1 MQALPHL
8 QAPHPHPTP
17 TPLPPPPHTLTA
29 FDCSHPRQVLLGDG
43 ETHTRGWPSRTKLAA
58 FLQPLGT
65 RVVGLGRR
73 FSRSSQTARELKV
86 SSTGPAATQ
95 THPATSR
102 PGREAPHFSPP
113 PHTHIHVCIVKR
125 LAVQDRMDPE
135 FWPGFHSRTSS
146 LPVVKPWGLDI
157 SRGGALETGEEGM
170 P

>member
-1 MQALPHL
+1 MTPQDCHPRAETMQALSHL

-43 ETHTRGWPSRTKLAA
+43 ETHTRGWPSTTKLAA

-86 SSTGPAATQ
+86 SSTGPAAAQ

-102 PGREAPHFSPP
+102 PDREAPHFSPP
-113 PHTHIHVCIVKR
+113 PPHTR
-125 LAVQDRMDPE
+125 LHCQEACSARPHGPRVLAWIPFE
-135 FWPGFHSRTSS
+135 NK
-146 LPVVKPWGLDI
+146 LP
-157 SRGGALETGEEGM
+157 SCS
-170 P
+170 